1 VFSSSALHDHLRP
14 VSELESGLISL
25 VEGRVVDAYAVH
37 ARTSTLVVD
46 NEQQMVFFVV
56 GNKNCG
62 ITCDSMIARHSGA
75 VMVWKCLQA
84 HTCKKT

>member
-1 VFSSSALHDHLRP
+1 VFL
-14 VSELESGLISL
+14 
-25 VEGRVVDAYAVH
+25 
-37 ARTSTLVVD
+37 
-46 NEQQMVFFVV
+46 VV

>member
-37 ARTSTLVVD
+37 ARTSTLVVHND
-46 NEQQMVFFVV
+46 A
-56 GNKNCG
+56 GSC
-62 ITCDSMIARHSGA
+62 R
-75 VMVWKCLQA
+75 W
-84 HTCKKT
+84 

>member
-1 VFSSSALHDHLRP
+1 MFSSSALHDHIRP

-46 NEQQMVFFVV
+46 NDAGSSRWCILSLVIKTVESLATPSLHVIPGLSWF
-56 GNKNCG
+56 GNAY
-62 ITCDSMIARHSGA
+62 M
-75 VMVWKCLQA
+75 
-84 HTCKKT
+84 